1 MKSLT
6 VGKRIILGFSLLIV
20 LAIILGVI
28 GIVQMN
34 RAEEG
39 AGRLADAYI
48 PEVDVANN
56 IERNLMMAMYANRG
70 YAFTSDEAFYNEA
83 SDSLEET
90 MGYLD
95 ASRKLAAEQDLEAMQ
110 AQEPAIRSNVGNYS
124 SLAEETRKLVDR
136 MQVLRDEM
144 DRSAGAFTEAGD
156 TLITQQERGT
166 ETDLA
171 ERTLKVTA
179 TEEVLSHGNNARV
192 LNFKGQ
198 ATGEMS
204 FGADALEELEAAL
217 AALERLV
224 PVTREA
230 EDIALIEGVRRS
242 INAYEEAIR
251 GFIAEFNKG
260 ELASDSALDSLRE
273 RMDSTAASFAENAGV
288 FFTGQME
295 KLNQNISER
304 VRKIGWVNDIIDL
317 GNAARVNNFRSQALR
332 DAQTMEEAI
341 RYIDNMQPVFAELEP
356 VVRSA
361 EGRANLKEAQNTS
374 SRYQKAMENYLAA
387 FLEMEDLDEERNTVA
402 SRALEGAQSLAIRGM
417 EETSTIS
424 QNSQSQLHTASG
436 IMVGGLVIATLIGAA
451 LALFITRSITGPLN
465 LAIKN
470 LSSGSSETSSAA
482 GQVSSASQSLAEGAS
497 EQAAS
502 LEETSS
508 SMEEMT
514 SMVSRNAEVAKR
526 TNEHASQASEA
537 ANEGVRSMGELRERA
552 DAVNSSAK
560 EMEEAMQAIK
570 QSSDSISKIIKTI
583 DEIAFQTNIL
593 ALNAAVEAAR
603 AGEAGAGF
611 AVVAD
616 EVRSLA
622 RRAAEAAQETASM
635 IEDSMER
642 SDRGVRV
649 NETVGKNLSE
659 VLQKAEQVET
669 GLKSISSTVGEVN
682 SSMEELEASVREQ
695 QDGIGQI
702 NTAITQ
708 VNEVTQGN
716 AASAEEAASA
726 AEEMNAQSVNLLEIV
741 GTLTEM
747 VSGTQVNGGSTV
759 KTTRHSSSKG
769 SGSQA
774 RKLTAG
780 KKAEAKGNE
789 SEKAFSLP
797 GDFE

>member
-20 LAIILGVI
+20 IAIILGVI

-39 AGRLADAYI
+39 AGRLANAYV

-56 IERNLMMAMYANRG
+56 VERNLMMAMYALRG
-70 YAFTSDEAFYNEA
+70 YSYNSDDSFFREGEDRLEA
-83 SDSLEET
+83 T
-90 MGYLD
+90 MSYLD
-95 ASRKLAAEQDLEAMQ
+95 ASRRLAVEQDLEGMKDA
-110 AQEPAIRSNVGNYS
+110 EPRIRSDVDTYTDLS
-124 SLAEETRKLVDR
+124 EETRKLTNR
-136 MQVLRDEM
+136 MQTLRDQM
-144 DRSAGAFTEAGD
+144 DRSAGAFTDAGNA
-156 TLITQQERGT
+156 LIAQQERGT

-179 TEEVLSHGNNARV
+179 TEEVMSHGNNARV
-192 LNFKGQ
+192 LNFRAQ
-198 ATGEMS
+198 ASGDMS
-204 FGADALEELEAAL
+204 YGADALDALKSSL

-242 INAYEEAIR
+242 INAYEEVIR

-260 ELASDSALDSLRE
+260 QLASDSVLDSFRD
-273 RMDSTAASFAENAGV
+273 RMDATAATFAENTQV
-288 FFTGQME
+288 FFAGQVKM
-295 KLNQNISER
+295 LNENVAER
-304 VRKIGWVNDIIDL
+304 MRKIGWVNDIIDL
-317 GNAARVNNFRSQALR
+317 GNAARVNNFRSQTLR
-332 DAQTMEEAI
+332 DPATMEQAI
-341 RYIDNMQPVFAELEP
+341 GYISEMDPVFAQLEP

-361 EGRANLKEAQNTS
+361 EGQANVKATRDTARS
-374 SRYQKAMENYLAA
+374 YQEAMENYLAA
-387 FLEMEDLDEERNTVA
+387 FLEMEEVNEKRIAVG
-402 SRALEGAQSLAIRGM
+402 SRALEGAQSLAARGM
-417 EETSTIS
+417 EETNSIADA
-424 QNSQSQLHTASG
+424 SQSQLSTASG
-436 IMVGGLVIATLIGAA
+436 IMVGGLVIAALIGAA

-465 LAIKN
+465 LAINN

-526 TNEHASQASEA
+526 TNEHARQASEA

-747 VSGTQVNGGSTV
+747 VSGTRTNGGSAV
-759 KTTRHSSSKG
+759 TTTHRSSNQGGGSK
-769 SGSQA
+769 A
-774 RKLTAG
+774 RKLTTTRSTG
-780 KKAEAKGNE
+780 TKSSG

-797 GDFE
+797 GDCE